1 MLRPEIGLPPQT
13 SCGSCPLGWVVLND
27 GIGSWEEE
35 SFVSVTA
42 PPHPVGR
49 GSVFTLDSE
58 DHRLADGLSRVVAPD
73 DDLVSD
79 GSLHAN
85 ASLRLG

>member
-1 MLRPEIGLPPQT
+1 M
-13 SCGSCPLGWVVLND
+13 VLDD

-35 SFVSVTA
+35 SFVSVIA

-49 GSVFTLDSE
+49 GTVVTLDSE
-58 DHRLADGLSRVVAPD
+58 NEGLANRLSGVVAPD
-73 DDLVSD
+73 NDLVSD
-79 GSLHAN
+79 SSLHAN

>member
-1 MLRPEIGLPPQT
+1 
-13 SCGSCPLGWVVLND
+13 VVLDD

-35 SFVSVTA
+35 SFVSVIA

-49 GSVFTLDSE
+49 GSTLTLDSE
-58 DHRLADGLSRVVAPD
+58 DDRLADGLSRVVAPD

-79 GSLHAN
+79 SSLHGEC
-85 ASLRLG
+85 LTTGLIGPHV

>member
-1 MLRPEIGLPPQT
+1 
-13 SCGSCPLGWVVLND
+13 VVLDD

-35 SFVSVTA
+35 SFVFVIA
-42 PPHPVGR
+42 PSHPIGR
-49 GSVFTLDSE
+49 GSVLTFDSE
-58 DHRLADGLSRVVAPD
+58 DDRLADGLPRVVAPD

-79 GSLHAN
+79 SSLHAN

>member
-1 MLRPEIGLPPQT
+1 MLD
-13 SCGSCPLGWVVLND
+13 N
-27 GIGSWEEE
+27 GIGTWEEE
-35 SFVSVTA
+35 SFVSIITPA
-42 PPHPVGR
+42 HPIRRCPVL
-49 GSVFTLDSE
+49 TLDS
-58 DHRLADGLSRVVAPD
+58 DHDGLTDRLSGVVAPD